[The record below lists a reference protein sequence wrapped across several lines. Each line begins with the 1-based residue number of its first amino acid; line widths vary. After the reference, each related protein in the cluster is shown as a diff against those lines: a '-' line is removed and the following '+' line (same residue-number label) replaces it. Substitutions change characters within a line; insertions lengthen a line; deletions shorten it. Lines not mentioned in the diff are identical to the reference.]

1 MNASRFITTDCSH
14 TLANTE
20 TKEPFPITFPTPSNL
35 NWDNDRG
42 QRRRF
47 QTDSLVEFKPV
58 KGIDD
63 SFMVSEEL
71 FHMVRNQNE
80 TPRRMSL
87 TPVSY
92 PRNDLSSAFGSS
104 VFSSNWMHNEAGSA
118 TLNDQRPASG
128 MAMNE
133 DNELIAV
140 AKTIEHLG
148 LDEPMHA
155 SQLRNFNPPGKTRPR
170 SLSFPHDFN
179 IEYSKMMFD
188 RGSRT
193 ATDLV
198 YTSPDDMHGSGVTGI
213 SEPVVTKPGS
223 YSSTVS
229 FPSKE
234 SEHYSMHE
242 SKTMAPSRSLWVGN
256 LDSSVGIATLN
267 NVFSQFGT
275 IESARILADKECAF
289 VNFTRLEDAIKAKNA
304 VQGGK
309 LGNCIMR
316 IGFGKPES
324 VHDSQGMP
332 ATKSLWIGNL
342 AENTKPYDLEVAFG
356 KFGPVESARVLVFK
370 FNFSHTRIV
379 DLLIFLCWKT
389 PLPQGMSL
397 MGGESMVRLSKLDLQ
412 RFRRRP
418 NTPSQLLKDCRTLQ
432 ITFLDSWEALWI
444 ESTEILLTKM
454 TFWLYQSC
462 HKRLFV
468 RSNKICCENTGNY
481 STVTLITATP
491 GMLIAAFLIFTM
503 MLSKCAQANIY
514 NSDYIGNVVIQK
526 LMERL
531 SQEYKLSLIEKIAP
545 HLASLGVHKNGTW
558 AVQKIIDEANTSSQV
573 DVIVSAL
580 EPYVPALLLDQ
591 FGNYVI
597 QCCLRLGS
605 NRNQFI
611 FDAMSNKCLELGQG
625 RFGARAMKACLE
637 SQYTTKAQQKQVSQ
651 AIVQN
656 CVNFSM
662 NSNGFILIN
671 WFLDASQLAGRF
683 RAVSPLLLPHV
694 ESLCC
699 HKLASLTILKISN

>member
-1 MNASRFITTDCSH
+1 MNASRFITTDCSQ

-20 TKEPFPITFPTPSNL
+20 NREPFPIAFPTPSNL
-35 NWDNDRG
+35 NWDNERG

-47 QTDSLVEFKPV
+47 QTDSLVEFKPI

-71 FHMVRNQNE
+71 FHIVRNQNE

-92 PRNDLSSAFGSS
+92 QRNDLNSAFGSS

-118 TLNDQRPASG
+118 TLNDHQRPAGG

-148 LDEPMHA
+148 LDEPMQA

-188 RGSRT
+188 RGSST
-193 ATDLV
+193 ATDLA
-198 YTSPDDMHGSGVTGI
+198 YTSPDDMHGPDLTGI
-213 SEPVVTKPGS
+213 SEPVLTNPES

-267 NVFSQFGT
+267 NLFSQFGT

-304 VQGGK
+304 VQGGR

-324 VHDSQGMP
+324 VHDSLGMP

-342 AENTKPYDLEVAFG
+342 AENTKPYDLEVVFG

-379 DLLIFLCWKT
+379 DLLISLCWKT
-389 PLPQGMSL
+389 PLQQGMSL
-397 MGGESMVRLSKLDLQ
+397 MGGVSMVRLSKLDLQ

-418 NTPSQLLKDCRTLQ
+418 
-432 ITFLDSWEALWI
+432 
-444 ESTEILLTKM
+444 
-454 TFWLYQSC
+454 
-462 HKRLFV
+462 
-468 RSNKICCENTGNY
+468 SNPT
-481 STVTLITATP
+481 
-491 GMLIAAFLIFTM
+491 
-503 MLSKCAQANIY
+503 Q
-514 NSDYIGNVVIQK
+514 
-526 LMERL
+526 
-531 SQEYKLSLIEKIAP
+531 
-545 HLASLGVHKNGTW
+545 
-558 AVQKIIDEANTSSQV
+558 
-573 DVIVSAL
+573 
-580 EPYVPALLLDQ
+580 
-591 FGNYVI
+591 
-597 QCCLRLGS
+597 
-605 NRNQFI
+605 
-611 FDAMSNKCLELGQG
+611 
-625 RFGARAMKACLE
+625 
-637 SQYTTKAQQKQVSQ
+637 
-651 AIVQN
+651 
-656 CVNFSM
+656 
-662 NSNGFILIN
+662 
-671 WFLDASQLAGRF
+671 
-683 RAVSPLLLPHV
+683 
-694 ESLCC
+694 
-699 HKLASLTILKISN
+699 